1 MDAQSWDQLSTTYFD
16 QISSP
21 FEQEVVN
28 PLLSF
33 LDGLPDRDKLT
44 VGDLG
49 CGIGNLLPF
58 LSERFHR
65 VVAVDFSNGML
76 RRARLRCSTDNV
88 VFYRRSLANLSHFR
102 GQLDVAVAVNSV
114 LSPKLS
120 EVDQI

>member
-76 RRARLRCSTDNV
+76 RRARLRCAPTSAFPRSTI
-88 VFYRRSLANLSHFR
+88 S
-102 GQLDVAVAVNSV
+102 
-114 LSPKLS
+114 SPMRKRAARA
-120 EVDQI
+120 